1 MWECALVEQAVRRAR
16 SLVAGDCPP
25 QGSTPRDDVQRAA
38 GLTTA
43 SARTAADLSGLLV
56 DRHQLFAAK
65 NAVLLSAAG
74 DSDTALQ
81 SHVRQGY
88 CAGRNRCATSRRRGR
103 SNARN
108 FACRCDCHIARSG
121 ANHSDRFTQTRH
133 PDRGRRGFDPAAGR
147 GTRNPY
153 QFAPIRD
160 ACCTITA
167 GSATPRWADRVVL
180 ATERDIRPLSV
191 LDPLSRSQSQHI
203 LEFNRRHARII
214 VSTSQ

>member
-1 MWECALVEQAVRRAR
+1 MRPCGTSGAARTVPGCLRLFAAGTDPSGRRPKGGRVDDGLRPDRDRFVRASCGSSPAVRRQER
-16 SLVAGDCPP
+16 RLTQCSRRFRHRVAIAC
-25 QGSTPRDDVQRAA
+25 A
-38 GLTTA
+38 
-43 SARTAADLSGLLV
+43 
-56 DRHQLFAAK
+56 
-65 NAVLLSAAG
+65 
-74 DSDTALQ
+74 
-81 SHVRQGY
+81 QGY

-103 SNARN
+103 SNTRN

-153 QFAPIRD
+153 QFPPIRD

-167 GSATPRWADRVVL
+167 GSATPRWPDRVVL

-191 LDPLSRSQSQHI
+191 LDPLSRPQSQHI